1 MFWLTRTTKKPVT
14 CSARLISVQGN
25 ERQKPRQM
33 YIYVTFEF
41 IYVTFEADPQA
52 ISDSVHSIPR
62 AY

>member
-14 CSARLISVQGN
+14 CSALILVKGN

-41 IYVTFEADPQA
+41 MNEEADPQA
-52 ISDSVHSIPR
+52 ISDRVLR
-62 AY
+62 VY